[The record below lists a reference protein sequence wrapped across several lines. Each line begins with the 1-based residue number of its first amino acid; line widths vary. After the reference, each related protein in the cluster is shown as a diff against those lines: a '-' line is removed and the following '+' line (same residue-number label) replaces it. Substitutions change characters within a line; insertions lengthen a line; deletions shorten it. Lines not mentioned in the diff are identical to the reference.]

1 MNQIKRALLSLSDKT
16 GLIEL
21 GRTLVDAGVEVVASG
36 GTARALKDAKIAV
49 TSVADITG

>member
-1 MNQIKRALLSLSDKT
+1 MNEIKRALLSLSDKK

-21 GRTLVDAGVEVVASG
+21 GRNLVDAGVEIVASG
-36 GTARALKDAKIAV
+36 GTARALKEAQISV